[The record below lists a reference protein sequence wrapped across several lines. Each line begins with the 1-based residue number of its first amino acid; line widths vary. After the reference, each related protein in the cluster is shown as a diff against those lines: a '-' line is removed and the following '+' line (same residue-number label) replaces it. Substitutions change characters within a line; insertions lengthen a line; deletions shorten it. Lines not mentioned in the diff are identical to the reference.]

1 MKLRHKVTA
10 WRSGALLSLTVE
22 YPFAWKSLLPH
33 PFYLRQQSTS
43 TPSNFPLPRGRSR
56 SAPLP
61 HQMESP
67 NPDDPVETAVFR
79 AGWLLKKL
87 FLASRQRASCEATH
101 KWEWDP
107 EHTCLYIGRLI
118 RPGEFLMF
126 TSDVGITSS
135 FAMTAEDQEVI
146 LSAHYSKEAVG
157 FFSDLLKL
165 LLQGKLPFQKCS

>member
-1 MKLRHKVTA
+1 LLGNLFYPTL
-10 WRSGALLSLTVE
+10 STFENLNTNTYQQLSNALL
-22 YPFAWKSLLPH
+22 H
-33 PFYLRQQSTS
+33 P
-43 TPSNFPLPRGRSR
+43 PEGRSR
-56 SAPLP
+56 SSSPRL

-67 NPDDPVETAVFR
+67 NPEDPVETAVFR

-107 EHTCLYIGRLI
+107 EHTCLYIGRLV

-135 FAMTAEDQEVI
+135 FPITAENQEMI

-165 LLQGKLPFQKCS
+165 LLQGKLPFQKYILAKA